1 MLTKTKSSTKG
12 FRLVDSGYYTPDFQR
27 LRVLQSLIEKDFRLN
42 RDISVYAVKMDT
54 SIHALN
60 RFAKAYLGR
69 SVYELLQDRI
79 YREALYL
86 LQYTKHTIKEI
97 SELLGFSDLPYFSRW
112 FKQRNGQTA
121 KVYRK
126 GFKT

>member
-1 MLTKTKSSTKG
+1 MLQETNTYTRG
-12 FRLVDSGYYTPDFQR
+12 FSLVDSDYWPPAFKR
-27 LRVLQSLIEKDFRLN
+27 LKVLQSLIELDFRYN

-86 LQYTKHTIKEI
+86 LQCTKHSVKEI

-121 KVYRK
+121 KQYRK
-126 GFKT
+126 GCKT

>member
-1 MLTKTKSSTKG
+1 MLQETNIYAKG
-12 FRLVDSGYYTPDFQR
+12 LSLAEVDHCPPDFKR
-27 LRVLQSLIEKDFRLN
+27 LKVLQSLIELDFRYN
-42 RDISVYAVKMDT
+42 RDIMVYAVKMDI

-60 RFAKAYLGR
+60 RFARAYLGR

-86 LQYTKHTIKEI
+86 LQYTKHSVKEI

-112 FKQRNGQTA
+112 FKQRNGETA
-121 KVYRK
+121 KAYRK

>member
-1 MLTKTKSSTKG
+1 MLQETKSYAKG
-12 FRLVDSGYYTPDFQR
+12 FRLVDAGYYAPDFQR
-27 LRVLQSLIEKDFRLN
+27 LRVLQSLIENDFRYN
-42 RDISVYAVKMDT
+42 RDVYVYAVKMGV
-54 SIHALN
+54 SIRALN

-86 LQYTKHTIKEI
+86 LQYTKHSVKEI

-112 FKQRNGQTA
+112 FKVRNGVTA

-126 GFKT
+126 GFKP

>member
-1 MLTKTKSSTKG
+1 MLQETNTYIER
-12 FRLVDSGYYTPDFQR
+12 FRLFDLDYWPPAFKR
-27 LRVLQSLIEKDFRLN
+27 LKVLQSLIELDFRYN

-86 LQYTKHTIKEI
+86 LQYTKHSVKEI
-97 SELLGFSDLPYFSRW
+97 SELLGFSDTPYFSRW
-112 FKQRNGQTA
+112 FKQRAGQTA
-121 KVYRK
+121 KQYRN
-126 GFKT
+126 GLGG

>member
-1 MLTKTKSSTKG
+1 MLQETKPYSRR
-12 FRLVDSGYYTPDFQR
+12 FRLKDSDYYSPDFQR
-27 LRVLQSLIEKDFRLN
+27 LRLLQSLIEQDFRRN
-42 RDISVYAVKMDT
+42 RDINVYAVKMDI

-86 LQYTKHTIKEI
+86 LQYSKHTIKEI
-97 SELLGFSDLPYFSRW
+97 SVLLGFSDTPYFSRW

-121 KVYRK
+121 KAYRK
-126 GFKT
+126 GLGG

>member
-1 MLTKTKSSTKG
+1 MLTKTKSYSRG
-12 FRLVDSGYYTPDFQR
+12 FRLVDSGYYAPDFQR
-27 LRVLQSLIEKDFRLN
+27 LRVLQSLIELDFRYN
-42 RDISVYAVKMDT
+42 RDINVYAVKMGT

-86 LQYTKHTIKEI
+86 LQHSRHTIKEI
-97 SELLGFSDLPYFSRW
+97 SELLSFSDLPYFSRW

>member
-1 MLTKTKSSTKG
+1 MLQETNTYTER
-12 FRLVDSGYYTPDFQR
+12 FRLFDLDYWPPAFKR
-27 LRVLQSLIEKDFRLN
+27 LKVLQSLIELDFRYN

-86 LQYTKHTIKEI
+86 LQYTKHTVKEI

-126 GFKT
+126 GLGG

>member
-1 MLTKTKSSTKG
+1 MLQETKSYSRR
-12 FRLVDSGYYTPDFQR
+12 FRLKDSDYYSPDFQR
-27 LRVLQSLIEKDFRLN
+27 LRVLQSLIEQDFRRN
-42 RDISVYAVKMDT
+42 RDINVYAVKMDT

-60 RFAKAYLGR
+60 KFAKTYLGR

-86 LQYTKHTIKEI
+86 LQYSKHTIKEI
-97 SELLGFSDLPYFSRW
+97 SVLLGFSDTPYFSRW

-121 KVYRK
+121 KVYRE
-126 GFKT
+126 GFKI

>member
-1 MLTKTKSSTKG
+1 MLQETKSYSKG
-12 FRLVDSGYYTPDFQR
+12 FRLADSDYCAPDFRR
-27 LRVLQSLIEKDFRLN
+27 LKMLQSLIELDFRYN
-42 RDISVYAVKMDT
+42 RDITVYAVKMDT
-54 SIHALN
+54 AIHALN
-60 RFAKAYLGR
+60 KFAKAYLGR
-69 SVYELLQDRI
+69 SVFELLQDRI

-86 LQYTKHTIKEI
+86 LQYTKHSVKEI
-97 SELLGFSDLPYFSRW
+97 SELLGFCDSGYFCRW

>member
-1 MLTKTKSSTKG
+1 MLQETNIYSTG
-12 FRLVDSGYYTPDFQR
+12 FSLADPGYCPPDFQR
-27 LRVLQSLIEKDFRLN
+27 LKVLQSLIELDFRYN
-42 RDISVYAVKMDT
+42 RDIYVYAVKMGI
-54 SIHALN
+54 SIRALN

-86 LQYTKHTIKEI
+86 LQYTRHSVKEI

>member
-1 MLTKTKSSTKG
+1 
-12 FRLVDSGYYTPDFQR
+12 
-27 LRVLQSLIEKDFRLN
+27 VLQSLIELDFRYN

-86 LQYTKHTIKEI
+86 LQYTRHSVKEI

-112 FKQRNGQTA
+112 FKQRNGETA
-121 KVYRK
+121 KAYRK
-126 GFKT
+126 GFRT